1 MQKKLL
7 RIILG
12 VGLLLIPFAFKREK
26 LKDWLLIFFLKGYIS
41 SFLDQ
46 IIVKKKR
53 ISYPVRF
60 MSKYFDSSLLFD
72 YLLFPLLCV
81 FYNRTSE
88 KSNLHSIFLQSFI
101 YTTPITV
108 LEVILEK
115 KTNLIRYKKN
125 WNWLITYSTLV
136 VTFLFVRGFIVIIR
150 KFNIENPSIQK
161 WITLLHVSST
171 KRFMNLYPLPTDS
184 WTFFYKIS
192 DAIRTYQ

>member
-26 LKDWLLIFFLKGYIS
+26 LKDWLLIFFLKGYIA

-88 KSNLHSIFLQSFI
+88 KSNLHSIFLQSLI
-101 YTTPITV
+101 YTTPMTV

-115 KTNLIRYKKN
+115 KTNLIQYKKN

-150 KFNIENPSIQK
+150 KFNIENPSK
-161 WITLLHVSST
+161 
-171 KRFMNLYPLPTDS
+171 
-184 WTFFYKIS
+184 
-192 DAIRTYQ
+192 

>member
-7 RIILG
+7 RIVLG

-46 IIVKKKR
+46 IIVKKKH

-60 MSKYFDSSLLFD
+60 MSKYFDSSILFD
-72 YLLFPLLCV
+72 YLLFPILCV

-101 YTTPITV
+101 YSTPMTV

-115 KTNLIRYKKN
+115 KTNLIRYNKN

-136 VTFLFVRGFIVIIR
+136 VTFLFVRGFIAIIR

-161 WITLLHVSST
+161 
-171 KRFMNLYPLPTDS
+171 
-184 WTFFYKIS
+184 
-192 DAIRTYQ
+192 

>member
-46 IIVKKKR
+46 IIVKKKH

-60 MSKYFDSSLLFD
+60 MSKYFDSSILFD
-72 YLLFPLLCV
+72 YLLFPILCV

-101 YTTPITV
+101 YSTPMTV

-115 KTNLIRYKKN
+115 KTNLIRYNKK

-136 VTFLFVRGFIVIIR
+136 VTFLFVRGFIAIIR
-150 KFNIENPSIQK
+150 KFNIENTSIQK
-161 WITLLHVSST
+161 
-171 KRFMNLYPLPTDS
+171 
-184 WTFFYKIS
+184 
-192 DAIRTYQ
+192 

>member
-101 YTTPITV
+101 YSTPMTV

-136 VTFLFVRGFIVIIR
+136 VTFLFVRGFIAIIR
-150 KFNIENPSIQK
+150 KFNIENPIQNK
-161 WITLLHVSST
+161 
-171 KRFMNLYPLPTDS
+171 
-184 WTFFYKIS
+184 
-192 DAIRTYQ
+192 

>member
-7 RIILG
+7 RIVLG

-46 IIVKKKR
+46 IIVKKKH

-60 MSKYFDSSLLFD
+60 MSKYFDSSILFD

-101 YTTPITV
+101 YSTPMTV

-125 WNWLITYSTLV
+125 WNWLITYFNVSCHI
-136 VTFLFVRGFIVIIR
+136 FVC
-150 KFNIENPSIQK
+150 S
-161 WITLLHVSST
+161 
-171 KRFMNLYPLPTDS
+171 RFHCD
-184 WTFFYKIS
+184 YKKVQ
-192 DAIRTYQ
+192 Y

>member
-7 RIILG
+7 RIVLG

-46 IIVKKKR
+46 IIVKKKQ

-136 VTFLFVRGFIVIIR
+136 VTFLFVRGFIAIIR
-150 KFNIENPSIQK
+150 KLNIENTSIQK
-161 WITLLHVSST
+161 
-171 KRFMNLYPLPTDS
+171 
-184 WTFFYKIS
+184 
-192 DAIRTYQ
+192 

>member
-1 MQKKLL
+1 
-7 RIILG
+7 
-12 VGLLLIPFAFKREK
+12 
-26 LKDWLLIFFLKGYIS
+26 
-41 SFLDQ
+41 
-46 IIVKKKR
+46 
-53 ISYPVRF
+53 

-101 YTTPITV
+101 YTTPMTV

-150 KFNIENPSIQK
+150 KFNIENPSK
-161 WITLLHVSST
+161 
-171 KRFMNLYPLPTDS
+171 
-184 WTFFYKIS
+184 
-192 DAIRTYQ
+192 

>member
-88 KSNLHSIFLQSFI
+88 KSNLHSIFLQSLI
-101 YTTPITV
+101 YTTPMTV

-115 KTNLIRYKKN
+115 KTNLIQYKKN

-150 KFNIENPSIQK
+150 KFNIENPSK
-161 WITLLHVSST
+161 
-171 KRFMNLYPLPTDS
+171 
-184 WTFFYKIS
+184 
-192 DAIRTYQ
+192 

>member
-26 LKDWLLIFFLKGYIS
+26 LKDWLLIFFLKGYIAN
-41 SFLDQ
+41 FLDQ

-88 KSNLHSIFLQSFI
+88 KSNLHSIFLQSLI
-101 YTTPITV
+101 YTTPMTV

-115 KTNLIRYKKN
+115 KTNLIQYKKN

-150 KFNIENPSIQK
+150 KFNIENPSK
-161 WITLLHVSST
+161 
-171 KRFMNLYPLPTDS
+171 
-184 WTFFYKIS
+184 
-192 DAIRTYQ
+192 